1 MSSGHLVLL
10 YAVELRPSKQLVLL
24 YAVELVTSS
33 GQLV

>member
-10 YAVELRPSKQLVLL
+10 YAVELRLSKLLVFL
-24 YAVELVTSS
+24 YAVELVKYS